1 MPPMARVSIII
12 PTHNRRG
19 LLACALGSV
28 ARQTFRDFEA
38 LVIDDGSEEDIASVC
53 ATADVPVR
61 CIRISHAG
69 VAAARNAGIE
79 AAGGEY
85 LAFLDSDDA
94 WLPEHLARTVAVLQ
108 DRPEVGVV
116 YHPYRTVD
124 EQGRAVPQ
132 RPTPSLPGGV
142 ITRDLL
148 AHDVVTTPS
157 VVCRRDLVRQ
167 VGGFDPALTT
177 GEDYDLFLR
186 LSRVCQFA
194 ALPEALL
201 LRRLH
206 EGNISKQ
213 QRVQTAVRHAL
224 LKERFCR
231 QHPDVMTSLGLYA
244 GHQLA
249 KSFYRAGRLLLR
261 AGHRRQ
267 ARQFLRRS
275 LHYRPLYPRAIFW
288 LAVAACPL
296 RSDAGS
302 CPQSSL

>member
-1 MPPMARVSIII
+1 MPSMARVSIII
-12 PTHNRRG
+12 PTYNRSR

-28 ARQTFRDFEA
+28 AQQTFRDLET

-53 ATADVPVR
+53 AAAAVPVR
-61 CIRISHAG
+61 CIRIARAG
-69 VAAARNAGIE
+69 VSAARNAGIE

-85 LAFLDSDDA
+85 VAFLDSDDA
-94 WLPEHLARTVAVLQ
+94 WLPEHLARAITVLQ
-108 DRPEVGVV
+108 DHREVGVV

-124 EQGRAVPQ
+124 EQGRAVPS
-132 RPTPSLPGGV
+132 RPTPSLPSGV
-142 ITRDLL
+142 ITRELL
-148 AHDVVTTPS
+148 AYDVVTTPS
-157 VVCRRDLVRQ
+157 VVCRRELVRQ
-167 VGGFDPALTT
+167 VGGFDPALAT

-186 LSRVCQFA
+186 LSLVCEFA
-194 ALPEALL
+194 ALPEAFL

-206 EGNISKQ
+206 DGNISKQ

-231 QHPDVMTSLGLYA
+231 QHPDVMTSLGRYA
-244 GHQLA
+244 RHQLA

-275 LHYRPLYPRAIFW
+275 LYYRPLYPRAIFW
-288 LAVAACPL
+288 LAVSACPL
-296 RSDAGS
+296 RPDAGP